1 MNNKK
6 KESMFNKF
14 HNFPFDED
22 MLSEWIKMLGSL
34 RITSKFLPVLQMPMQ
49 LIEDK
54 FFQIVLNLENKILL
68 QTLEDETDDNT
79 TLKRSVE
86 QSLHSIAEYILFSL
100 EKE

>member
-14 HNFPFDED
+14 HNFLFDED
-22 MLSEWIKMLGSL
+22 MLSEWIKMLESL

-49 LIEDK
+49 LIKDK
-54 FFQIVLNLENKILL
+54 FFQIVLNPENKILL

-100 EKE
+100 EKK